1 MSIEKVLDISWGTI
15 FKIGITLLVVYVLFL
30 TKDILV
36 WVLFGI
42 IISILFDPAIDFAQR
57 RRVPRVVG
65 TFALYLAVFGVLAFI
80 IYSAAPVFINEIQR
94 FSQLFPRY
102 FETISP
108 IFRDLGVVAF
118 SDIQTFIDAVS
129 GGIERMASNVFSA
142 LFSIFG
148 GIFATFFVLSIAIFL
163 SLEEKG
169 IERAISVFFPK
180 KYETFALDLW
190 AKSQKKVSA
199 WFASRLVTSIF
210 VAVASYIVLLL
221 FNARYPFSLGL
232 ISGVLNFIPIVGPL
246 IAGGLVAIIVALDS
260 TLKALFVVLAFV
272 LIQQIEGNIITPFL
286 TKKFIGL
293 SPAIVLIAL
302 AVGAELWGVVGAVL
316 AIPIAG
322 ILFEFL
328 RDFLKKRKEE
338 GARAA

>member
-1 MSIEKVLDISWGTI
+1 MNSEKVLDISWGTI
-15 FKIGITLLVVYVLFL
+15 FKIGITALVVYVLFL
-30 TKDILV
+30 TRGILV
-36 WVLFGI
+36 WVLFGV
-42 IISILFDPAIDFAQR
+42 IISVLFDPAIDFLSR
-57 RRVPRVVG
+57 RRVPRVVS
-65 TFALYLAVFGVLAFI
+65 TFALYLAVFGVIAFI
-80 IYSAAPVFINEIQR
+80 IYSAAPVLINEIQR

-108 IFRDLGVVAF
+108 IFRGLGVAAF
-118 SDIQTFIDAVS
+118 SDIQTFIDAIS
-129 GGIERMASNVFSA
+129 GGIEGVASNVFSA

-163 SLEEKG
+163 SLEDKG

-180 KYETFALDLW
+180 KYEAFALDLW
-190 AKSQKKVSA
+190 AKSQRKVSA
-199 WFASRLVTSIF
+199 WFASRLVASIF

-221 FNARYPFSLGL
+221 FNAKYPFSLGM

-246 IAGGLVAIIVALDS
+246 LAGGLVAVIVALDS
-260 TLKALFVVLAFV
+260 AMKAVFVVLAFV
-272 LIQQIEGNIITPFL
+272 LIQQIEGSILTPLL
-286 TKKFIGL
+286 TRKLIGL
-293 SPAIVLIAL
+293 SPVIVLIAL
-302 AVGAELWGVVGAVL
+302 AIGGELWGMVGAIL

-338 GARAA
+338 GARVA

>member
-1 MSIEKVLDISWGTI
+1 MNPEKVLDISWSTI
-15 FKIGITLLVVYVLFL
+15 FKIGITALVVYVLFL
-30 TKDILV
+30 TRGIFV

-42 IISILFDPAIDFAQR
+42 IISILFDPAIDFLQK

-65 TFALYLAVFGVLAFI
+65 TFALYLTVFGVIAFI
-80 IYSAAPVFINEIQR
+80 IYSSAPVFINEIQR
-94 FSQLFPRY
+94 FSQLFPQY

-108 IFRDLGVVAF
+108 IFRGLGVAAF
-118 SDIQTFIDAVS
+118 SDIQTFIDAVA
-129 GGIERMASNVFSA
+129 GGIERVASNEFSA

-169 IERAISVFFPK
+169 IEKAISVFFPK
-180 KYETFALDLW
+180 KHEAFALDLW
-190 AKSQKKVSA
+190 AKSQRKVSA
-199 WFASRLVTSIF
+199 WFVSRLITSLFI
-210 VAVASYIVLLL
+210 AVASYIVLLL

-246 IAGGLVAIIVALDS
+246 IAGGLIAMVVALDS
-260 TLKALFVVLAFV
+260 VLKALFVALAFL
-272 LIQQIEGNIITPFL
+272 LIQQIEGSILTPFL
-286 TKKFIGL
+286 TKRFIGL
-293 SPAIVLIAL
+293 SPAVVLIAL
-302 AVGAELWGVVGAVL
+302 AIGAELWGVVGAVL

-328 RDFLKKRKEE
+328 RDFLKKRREE
-338 GARAA
+338 GVAAR